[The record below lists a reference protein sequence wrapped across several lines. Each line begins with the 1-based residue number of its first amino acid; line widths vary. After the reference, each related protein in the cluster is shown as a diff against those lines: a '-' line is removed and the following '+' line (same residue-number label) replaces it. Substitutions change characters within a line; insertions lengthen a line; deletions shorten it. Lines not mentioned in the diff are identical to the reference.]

1 MPSLRGSIL
10 RYSLRIR
17 KAALDWDMPV
27 DRLRVMQEW
36 SDRFVR
42 LPRGVEIKPTPAAG
56 VPAEWITPG
65 GPLLQGMILY
75 VHGGG
80 WTLGLHNL
88 ERRMLGRI
96 CQAATVPALAVDYRL
111 APEHPFPAALDDCLA
126 GYRWLSTSGT
136 SPRHMVVLGTSAG
149 GNLALATLMA
159 LRDAGDPLPAAA
171 VCISPMIDLVGT
183 GDSFSVDNDPA
194 QTAGFALA
202 MARYYA
208 GGHDPRLPLLS
219 PLHGD
224 WHGLPPLLVHVGGD
238 EILLSDAT
246 RLRDDGQRAGVDVTL
261 VIWPKMWHGWH
272 LFVPYLPEARQAV
285 HDIGAFVRERLKLAS
300 I

>member
-1 MPSLRGSIL
+1 
-10 RYSLRIR
+10 
-17 KAALDWDMPV
+17 MPV
-27 DRLRVMQEW
+27 EKLRAMQEW
-36 SDRFVR
+36 GDRLVR
-42 LPRGVEIKPTPAAG
+42 RPRGLEIKPRPAAG
-56 VPAEWITPG
+56 VRGEWITPG

-80 WTLGLHNL
+80 WTLRLHNH
-88 ERRMLGRI
+88 ERRMLVRI

-111 APEHPFPAALDDCLA
+111 APEDPFPAALDDCVA
-126 GYRWLSTSGT
+126 VYRSLSASGT
-136 SPRHMVVLGTSAG
+136 SARNMVVVGTSAG
-149 GNLALATLMA
+149 GNLALAMLMS

-171 VCISPMIDLVGT
+171 VCISPMIDLEGT
-183 GDSFSVDNDPA
+183 GDSFRVGNDAA
-194 QTAGFALA
+194 QTAEFALA

-224 WHGLPPLLVHVGGD
+224 WRGLPPLLVHVGGD

-246 RLRDDGQRAGVDVTL
+246 RLREDAQRAGVDVTL

-272 LFVPYLPEARQAV
+272 LFGPYLPEARQEGRCPV
-285 HDIGAFVRERLKLAS
+285 GC
-300 I
+300 